1 MGHMPTHR
9 CMQCPWNTLDRIT
22 YSCELSCECWE
33 MNIGPLE
40 EEPMIYLNQGAM
52 PLPPSPYLL
61 AGPFHTVFSTQSH
74 RISTVIT
81 VYITEEKII
90 SKSALSEAK
99 SP

>member
-9 CMQCPWNTLDRIT
+9 CMQCLWNTLDQIT

-33 MNIGPLE
+33 MNMGPLE
-40 EEPMIYLNQGAM
+40 EEPMISTREPSLC
-52 PLPPSPYLL
+52 PLLL
-61 AGPFHTVFSTQSH
+61 TFLLYTVFYTVFSTQSH